1 MPSSGKK
8 FPRQSF
14 GACKFFNCPSGFFR
28 EAGRTDTVDNH
39 RAQSTVHSL
48 EMILQICSSRKRAFP
63 PAHNKFR
70 GNALFVLTAIL
81 TAVHIYVPAPIFAL
95 APSSAFTLN
104 SSIVPSSSFSPIL
117 SLMPSLTPAS
127 ALALAPADPPP
138 LSLRLSPPVRCPDSG
153 TSSRTGGCGP
163 GGVPF

>member
-1 MPSSGKK
+1 
-8 FPRQSF
+8 
-14 GACKFFNCPSGFFR
+14 
-28 EAGRTDTVDNH
+28 
-39 RAQSTVHSL
+39 
-48 EMILQICSSRKRAFP
+48 MILQIRSSRKRAFP
-63 PAHNKFR
+63 PAHHKFR

-95 APSSAFTLN
+95 APSSAFALNSSLAPNSAFTLN
-104 SSIVPSSSFSPIL
+104 SSLAPSSAFAPIL
-117 SLMPSLTPAS
+117 PLMPSLTPAS
-127 ALALAPADPPP
+127 ALALALALAPADPPP